1 MHEFSTLL
9 ARHARTIERRLDTL
23 LNDQVQHGEISRPE
37 ILLKAMRYGVFNG
50 GKRLRPF
57 LVTESA
63 ALFGIPAEHSLDIAC
78 ALECVHCYS
87 LIHDDLPAMDNDTLR
102 RGKPTVHI
110 AFNEA
115 TAILAGNALLT
126 FAFEIISHKACA
138 LPFDTRIKLIT
149 ALAQSA
155 GLGGMLGGQML
166 DLEAEKKPQACSSI
180 ACNSIM
186 TLQRMKTAALI
197 SFACQAGAIIG
208 NASKT
213 LTQNLADFGTNIGLA
228 FQLTDDLLD
237 VTASTE
243 ILGKTAGKDETAHK
257 ATFVRLYGI
266 EETQKKRDELIEKA
280 ESLLDPFGTK
290 AKLLKQAARFS
301 ATRQH

>member
-1 MHEFSTLL
+1 MHEFTTLLAKHGHTVESRLSTLL
-9 ARHARTIERRLDTL
+9 SNHIQ
-23 LNDQVQHGEISRPE
+23 NGEISRPE
-37 ILLKAMRYGVFNG
+37 NLIKAMRYGVLNG

-57 LVTESA
+57 LVIQSA
-63 ALFGIPAEHSLDIAC
+63 ALFDIPVEHSLDVAC

-110 AFNEA
+110 EFDEA

-126 FAFEIISHKACA
+126 FAFEIIAHKAAA
-138 LPFDTRIKLIT
+138 LSTDIRIKLIT

-166 DLEAEKKPQACSSI
+166 DLEAEKKPQESTDI
-180 ACNSIM
+180 I

-208 NASKT
+208 NASQEL
-213 LTQNLADFGTNIGLA
+213 LTKLTAFGSYLGLA

-237 VTASTE
+237 VTANTQT
-243 ILGKTAGKDETAHK
+243 LGKTAGKDETAQK

-266 EETQKKRDELIEKA
+266 EETQKKRDALITKA
-280 ESLLDPFGTK
+280 EALLHPFDDAK
-290 AKLLKQAARFS
+290 ALPLLQVARFS
-301 ATRQH
+301 ATRKN

>member
-1 MHEFSTLL
+1 MHEFTTLL
-9 ARHARTIERRLDTL
+9 AKHGHSVEKRLDTL
-23 LNDQVQHGEISRPE
+23 LSDQVQNGEIARPE
-37 ILLKAMRYGVFNG
+37 ILIKAMRHGVLNG

-57 LVTESA
+57 LVIQSA
-63 ALFGIPAEHSLDIAC
+63 ALFNIPPEQALDIAC

-110 AFNEA
+110 AFDEA

-126 FAFEIISHKACA
+126 LAFEIIAHKADT

-166 DLEAEKKPQACSSI
+166 DIEAEKKPQESTNI
-180 ACNSIM
+180 I
-186 TLQRMKTAALI
+186 TLQRMKTGALI

-208 NASKT
+208 NAPKEFIEK
-213 LTQNLADFGTNIGLA
+213 LAAFGAYLGLA

-237 VTASTE
+237 VTASSE
-243 ILGKTAGKDETAHK
+243 ILGKTAGKDEIAHK

-266 EETQKKRDELIEKA
+266 EETQKKRDELIAQA
-280 ESLLDPFGTK
+280 ETLLVPFGAK
-290 AKLLKQAARFS
+290 AKPLQQAARFS
-301 ATRQH
+301 ATRKN

>member
-1 MHEFSTLL
+1 MHEFTTLL
-9 ARHARTIERRLDTL
+9 AEHRRTVERRLDTL
-23 LNDQVQHGEISRPE
+23 LSDQVQNGEIARPE
-37 ILLKAMRYGVFNG
+37 ILIQAMRYGVLNG

-57 LVTESA
+57 LVMQSA
-63 ALFGIPAEHSLDIAC
+63 ALFDIPTEHSLDIAC

-102 RGKPTVHI
+102 RGQPTVHR
-110 AFNEA
+110 AFDEA

-126 FAFEIISHKACA
+126 FAFEIIAHKASA
-138 LPFDTRIKLIT
+138 LPFVTRIELIT

-155 GLGGMLGGQML
+155 GVGGMVGGQML
-166 DLEAEKKPQACSSI
+166 DLEAEKKPQEGTNI
-180 ACNSIM
+180 I

-208 NASKT
+208 NASKE
-213 LTQNLADFGTNIGLA
+213 LTKQLATFGTYLGLA

-237 VTASTE
+237 VTAKSE
-243 ILGKTAGKDETAHK
+243 VLGKTAGKDETAHK

-266 EETQKKRDELIEKA
+266 EETQKKLDELIVKA
-280 ESLLDPFGTK
+280 EALLYPFGAK
-290 AKLLKQAARFS
+290 AKPLQQAAHFS
-301 ATRQH
+301 ATRKN

>member
-1 MHEFSTLL
+1 MHEFTTLL
-9 ARHARTIERRLDTL
+9 AKHANIVERRLDTL
-23 LNDQVQHGEISRPE
+23 LNDQVQNGEITRPK
-37 ILLKAMRYGVFNG
+37 ILIKAMRHGVLNG

-63 ALFGIPAEHSLDIAC
+63 ALFDIPVEQALDIGC

-110 AFNEA
+110 AFDEA

-126 FAFEIISHKACA
+126 FAFEIIAHKAST
-138 LPFDTRIKLIT
+138 LPFETRIKLIT

-166 DLEAEKKPQACSSI
+166 DLEAEKKPQECT
-180 ACNSIM
+180 SIM
-186 TLQRMKTAALI
+186 TLQHMKTAALI
-197 SFACQAGAIIG
+197 SFACQAGAIIA
-208 NASKT
+208 NAPKT
-213 LTQNLADFGTNIGLA
+213 LTQNLADFGTYIGLA

-243 ILGKTAGKDETAHK
+243 VLGKTAGKDEAAHK

-266 EETQKKRDELIEKA
+266 EETQKKRDELITKA
-280 ESLLDPFGTK
+280 EALLQPFGAK
-290 AKLLKQAARFS
+290 AKTLQQAARFS
-301 ATRQH
+301 ATRKN

>member
-1 MHEFSTLL
+1 MHEFTTLL
-9 ARHARTIERRLDTL
+9 AEHAHTVEKRLDTL
-23 LNDQVQHGEISRPE
+23 LSDQVQTGEIARPE
-37 ILLKAMRYGVFNG
+37 TLIKAMRYGVLNG

-57 LVTESA
+57 LVMQSA
-63 ALFGIPAEHSLDIAC
+63 ALFDIPAEHSLDIAC

-102 RGKPTVHI
+102 RGKPTVHR
-110 AFNEA
+110 AFDEA

-126 FAFEIISHKACA
+126 FAFEIIAHKAST
-138 LPFDTRIKLIT
+138 LPFDTRIKLVT

-155 GLGGMLGGQML
+155 GIGGMVGGQML
-166 DLEAEKKPQACSSI
+166 DLEAEKKPQESTNI
-180 ACNSIM
+180 I

-208 NASKT
+208 NASKEFT
-213 LTQNLADFGTNIGLA
+213 EKLAAFGTYLGLA

-237 VTASTE
+237 VTAKSE
-243 ILGKTAGKDETAHK
+243 ILGKTVGKDKTAHK

-266 EETQKKRDELIEKA
+266 EETQKKRDELIAKA
-280 ESLLDPFGTK
+280 EALLYPFGAK
-290 AKLLKQAARFS
+290 AKPLQQAARFS
-301 ATRQH
+301 ATRKN

>member
-1 MHEFSTLL
+1 MHEFTTLL
-9 ARHARTIERRLDTL
+9 AKHAHTIERRLDTL
-23 LNDQVQHGEISRPE
+23 LNDQVQNGEISRPE
-37 ILLKAMRYGVFNG
+37 ILIKAMRHGVLNG

-57 LVTESA
+57 LVIQSA
-63 ALFGIPAEHSLDIAC
+63 ALFDIPAEHALDVAC

-110 AFNEA
+110 AFDEA

-126 FAFEIISHKACA
+126 FAFEIIAHKACA
-138 LPFDTRIKLIT
+138 LSYETRIQLIT
-149 ALAQSA
+149 VLAQSA

-166 DLEAEKKPQACSSI
+166 DLEAEKKPQDSNNI
-180 ACNSIM
+180 LI
-186 TLQRMKTAALI
+186 LQRMKTAALI

-213 LTQNLADFGTNIGLA
+213 LTKNLADFGTYIGLA

-237 VTASTE
+237 ITTSTE
-243 ILGKTAGKDETAHK
+243 ILGKTAGKDKTADK
-257 ATFVRLYGI
+257 ATFIRLYGI
-266 EETQKKRDELIEKA
+266 EETQKKRDKLITQA
-280 ESLLDPFGTK
+280 ETLLHPFGAK
-290 AKLLKQAARFS
+290 AKPLQQAARFS
-301 ATRQH
+301 ATRKH

>member
-1 MHEFSTLL
+1 MHEFATLL
-9 ARHARTIERRLDTL
+9 AKHGHSVESRLAIL
-23 LNDQVQHGEISRPE
+23 LGDQAQNGEISRPE
-37 ILLKAMRYGVFNG
+37 ILLKTMRYGVLNG

-57 LVTESA
+57 LVMQSA
-63 ALFGIPAEHSLDIAC
+63 ALFDIPSEHALDVAC

-110 AFNEA
+110 AFDEA

-126 FAFEIISHKACA
+126 FAFEIIADKARA
-138 LPFDTRIKLIT
+138 LSCDTRIKLIT
-149 ALAQSA
+149 ALAQAA
-155 GLGGMLGGQML
+155 GLGGMIGGQML
-166 DLEAEKKPQACSSI
+166 DIEAEKKPQASTNI
-180 ACNSIM
+180 I

-208 NASKT
+208 NASKE
-213 LTQNLADFGTNIGLA
+213 LTERLSAFGTYLGLA

-237 VTASTE
+237 VTTSSE
-243 ILGKTAGKDETAHK
+243 VLGKTAGKDETAHK

-266 EETQKKRDELIEKA
+266 EETQKKRDDLITKA
-280 ESLLDPFGTK
+280 EALLRPFGDK
-290 AKLLKQAARFS
+290 AKALQQAAHFS
-301 ATRQH
+301 ATRKN

>member
-1 MHEFSTLL
+1 MHEFMALL
-9 ARHARTIERRLDTL
+9 AKHTHNIEKRLDTL
-23 LNDQVQHGEISRPE
+23 LNYKAQNNETARPE
-37 ILLKAMRYGVFNG
+37 ILIKAMRHGTLNG

-57 LVTESA
+57 LVIQSA
-63 ALFGIPAEHSLDIAC
+63 ALFDIPLEQSLDIGV

-102 RGKPTVHI
+102 RGKPTVHK

-126 FAFEIISHKACA
+126 LAFEIVAHKAYA
-138 LPFDTRIKLIT
+138 LSPQIRIDLIT
-149 ALAQSA
+149 ALAQAA

-166 DLEAEKKPQACSSI
+166 DLEAENKPQDHHAI
-180 ACNSIM
+180 I
-186 TLQRMKTAALI
+186 TLQHMKTAALI

-213 LTQNLADFGTNIGLA
+213 QIEQLSTFGTHLGLA

-237 VTASTE
+237 VTMSTKT
-243 ILGKTAGKDETAHK
+243 LGKTAGKDKEANK
-257 ATFVRLYGI
+257 ATLVSLHGI
-266 EETQKKRDELIEKA
+266 EKTQKKRDTLITQAEEL
-280 ESLLDPFGTK
+280 LHPFGDK
-290 AKLLKQAARFS
+290 AKPLKQAAHFI
-301 ATRQH
+301 ATRNN

>member
-9 ARHARTIERRLDTL
+9 AKHARTVERRLDTL
-23 LNDQVQHGEISRPE
+23 LNDQVQNGEIARPE
-37 ILLKAMRYGVFNG
+37 ILIKAMRYGVLNG

-57 LVTESA
+57 LVIESA
-63 ALFGIPAEHSLDIAC
+63 ALFDVPAKHALDIAC

-87 LIHDDLPAMDNDTLR
+87 LIHDDLPSMDNDTLR

-110 AFNEA
+110 AFDEA

-126 FAFEIISHKACA
+126 FAFEIIAHKALA
-138 LPFDTRIKLIT
+138 LSFETRINLIK

-166 DLEAEKKPQACSSI
+166 DLEAEKKPQECSS
-180 ACNSIM
+180 SIV

-208 NASKT
+208 NAPKT

-243 ILGKTAGKDETAHK
+243 TLGKTAGKDETAHK
-257 ATFVRLYGI
+257 ATFVHLYGI
-266 EETQKKRDELIEKA
+266 EETQKKRDELIAKA
-280 ESLLDPFGTK
+280 ESLLHPFGTK
-290 AKLLKQAARFS
+290 AKPLQQAARFS
-301 ATRQH
+301 ATRKN

>member
-1 MHEFSTLL
+1 MHEFTTLL
-9 ARHARTIERRLDTL
+9 AKHAHAIEKRLDTL
-23 LNDQVQHGEISRPE
+23 LSAQVQNGEIARPE
-37 ILLKAMRYGVFNG
+37 ILIKAMRHGVLNG

-57 LVTESA
+57 LVIQSA
-63 ALFGIPAEHSLDIAC
+63 ALFNVPAEHSLDIAC

-110 AFNEA
+110 AFDEA

-126 FAFEIISHKACA
+126 LAFEIIAHKACA

-149 ALAQSA
+149 TLAQSA

-166 DLEAEKKPQACSSI
+166 DLEAEKKSQDSAHI
-180 ACNSIM
+180 I

-208 NASKT
+208 NAPKE
-213 LTQNLADFGTNIGLA
+213 LTEKLATFGTYLGLA

-243 ILGKTAGKDETAHK
+243 ALGKTAGKDETTQK

-266 EETQKKRDELIEKA
+266 QETQKKRDELIAKA
-280 ESLLDPFGTK
+280 ETLLRPFGAK
-290 AKLLKQAARFS
+290 AKLLQQATLFS
-301 ATRQH
+301 ATRKN

>member
-1 MHEFSTLL
+1 MHEFTTLL
-9 ARHARTIERRLDTL
+9 AKHGRTVEKRLDVL
-23 LNDQVQHGEISRPE
+23 LNDKAQKSEIARPE
-37 ILLKAMRYGVFNG
+37 ILIKAMRHGVLNG

-57 LVTESA
+57 LVIQSA
-63 ALFGIPAEHSLDIAC
+63 SLFDIPAEHALEIAC

-110 AFNEA
+110 AFDEA

-126 FAFEIISHKACA
+126 FAFEIIAHKAYM
-138 LPFDTRIKLIT
+138 LSFETRIKLIT
-149 ALAQSA
+149 ALAQAA

-166 DLEAEKKPQACSSI
+166 DLEAEKKPLESTDI
-180 ACNSIM
+180 I

-208 NASKT
+208 NASKE
-213 LTQNLADFGTNIGLA
+213 LTEKLAAFGTYLGLA

-237 VTASTE
+237 VTAKTE
-243 ILGKTAGKDETAHK
+243 TLGKTAGKDETAHK

-266 EETQKKRDELIEKA
+266 EETQKRRNEFITKA
-280 ESLLDPFGTK
+280 EELLLPFGAK
-290 AKLLKQAARFS
+290 AKPLQQAACFS
-301 ATRQH
+301 ATRKS